1 MSQRAQAGTPSRGQ
15 NQTFHSFII
24 KLTTVIPNPKRGD
37 NTSVKGLLLSG
48 GKGTRLRPLTHT
60 RAKQLIPVAGK
71 PILHYCL
78 EDLVSSG
85 IQEVGVVV
93 GETASEVRASLGN
106 GSAFGASITYIYQE
120 APLGIAHAVKIARE
134 FLADDPFVLYL
145 GDNLL
150 SGGIESFVQAFRESG
165 PAASILLSE
174 VTDPRAFGVVEVN
187 ENGQAIRLV
196 EKPQNPS
203 SNLALVGVY
212 LFSAAVH
219 PVIAGLK
226 PSGRGEL
233 EITEAIQGLVDHGLT
248 VDTARV
254 RGWWK
259 DTGRPEDLLE
269 ANRLVLAKMVGEVR
283 GQVEQS
289 QLQGEVT
296 IAAGAVVKASTL
308 RGPVYVGA
316 GARVERAYL
325 GPYTSVGSKAVVT
338 ESEVEYSILLDGA
351 RVTQVGPRL
360 DGSILGED
368 AVVSGQERELPRGI
382 RVVLGDR
389 SRVDL

>member
-1 MSQRAQAGTPSRGQ
+1 M
-15 NQTFHSFII
+15 
-24 KLTTVIPNPKRGD
+24 
-37 NTSVKGLLLSG
+37 KGLLLSG

-78 EDLVSSG
+78 EDLINSG
-85 IQEVGVVV
+85 IQEIGVVV
-93 GETASEVRASLGN
+93 GETASEVRASLGD
-106 GSAFGASITYIYQE
+106 GSAFGASITYIYQD
-120 APLGIAHAVKIARE
+120 APLGIAHAVKIARD

-174 VTDPRAFGVVEVN
+174 VPDPRAFGVVEVN
-187 ENGQAIRLV
+187 ESGQAIRLV

-226 PSGRGEL
+226 PSARGEL

-269 ANRLVLAKMVGEVR
+269 ANRLVLAKMVGEIR

-316 GARVERAYL
+316 GAKVERAYL
-325 GPYTSVGSKAVVT
+325 GPYTSVGANTVVV

-368 AVVSGQERELPRGI
+368 TIVSGQERELPRGI

>member
-1 MSQRAQAGTPSRGQ
+1 M
-15 NQTFHSFII
+15 
-24 KLTTVIPNPKRGD
+24 
-37 NTSVKGLLLSG
+37 TSMKGLLLSG

-78 EDLVSSG
+78 EDLVNSG
-85 IQEVGVVV
+85 IRQIGVVV
-93 GETASEVRASLGN
+93 GETANEVQASLGN
-106 GSAFGASITYIYQE
+106 GAAFGAELTYIYQD
-120 APLGIAHAVKIARE
+120 APLGIAHAVKIARQ

-150 SGGIESFVQAFRESG
+150 SGGIESFVQSFREWR
-165 PAASILLSE
+165 PAASILLAE
-174 VTDPRAFGVVEVN
+174 VADPRAFGVVEVDAK
-187 ENGQAIRLV
+187 GQAIRLV

-212 LFSAAVH
+212 LFSPAVH

-233 EITEAIQGLVDHGLT
+233 EITEAIQGLVDQGLA

-269 ANRLVLAKMVGEVR
+269 ANRLVLAKMVGRVE

-296 IAAGAVVKASTL
+296 IEPGAIVKASTL

-325 GPYTSVGSKAVVT
+325 GPYTSLGSKAVVV

-351 RVTQVGPRL
+351 QVKQVGPRL

-368 AVVSGQERELPRGI
+368 AVVSGQERALPRGI